1 MVIRRGPGFE
11 NLSLD
16 STLHSECRTNA
27 KEGLFLCV
35 FEEYFFVCI
44 MSRSYHNKAE
54 FILLRLRR
62 SGINI
67 VKTATIK
74 TRERSL

>member
-1 MVIRRGPGFE
+1 MIVCRGPFSQ
-11 NLSLD
+11 NLRLIPPSIL
-16 STLHSECRTNA
+16 SAAPMQKKVC
-27 KEGLFLCV
+27 
-35 FEEYFFVCI
+35 FFVCLKSIFCVCI

-67 VKTATIK
+67 VKKATTK